1 MGVKF
6 HLRPAAANDCVS
18 LQKACWPDRSIE
30 AVEELLQRAEG
41 LARRRRGLGIVAV
54 ADTYSLGYAQL
65 TLWPR
70 TGEISDLIVAQDW
83 RNQGLGTAMI
93 EYLIEKARAWPMP
106 QVELGVALNNP
117 RAVALY
123 RRLGFRDD

>member
-83 RNQGLGTAMI
+83 RNQGLGTAMS
-93 EYLIEKARAWPMP
+93 EYLIEKARASPMP
-106 QVELGVALNNP
+106 HAQIALPINHP
-117 RAVALY
+117 PPLPLY
-123 RRLGFRDD
+123 RPLSLP